1 MRQVDGKGMTARQ
14 DESAATGGPAR
25 QRCRV
30 LIVVENLPVPYDRR
44 VWREATTL
52 HGAGYAVAVISPSG
66 LRAPRGV
73 FRLEGI
79 DVYRYPMLI
88 EGDTK
93 FRLLIEYGW
102 AALCIAGLVL
112 WRGIGRGFDV
122 IQVCNPPDIFWPI
135 LRLCR
140 ACRRVTV
147 FDHHDLAPELYQG
160 KYGQRRDLFHRL
172 LLAMERLTFR
182 AADFVIATNGSYRAV
197 ARERGGIAD
206 GRVAVVRNGPD
217 PNRLFRVPA
226 EPHWRRG
233 RSILVAFLGEI
244 GEQDGVDR
252 LVEAIDWIVRRQGRR
267 DIHFIV
273 MGGGPHHAAIVANA
287 TDRAVADWVTFTGR
301 VDADV
306 INSVLS
312 TADIAVDPSPKSAHA
327 DKSTTAK
334 IMEYMLFGLP
344 IVASRLTETRES
356 AADAAVYAD
365 PEDVTGFAELILQ
378 LADDPAR
385 RRELGEHGRARV
397 MGGLLWQHSAAA
409 YLDLMERARKLR
421 ADRAGCRP
429 LLARVTRRD
438 S

>member
-1 MRQVDGKGMTARQ
+1 MRARQ
-14 DESAATGGPAR
+14 RADASGAAGESAER
-25 QRCRV
+25 RCRV

-66 LRAPRGV
+66 LRAPPGV
-73 FRLEGI
+73 FTLEGI

-88 EGDTK
+88 EGNSK
-93 FRLLIEYGW
+93 IRLLIEYGW
-102 AALCIAGLVL
+102 AALCIAGLVF
-112 WRGIGRGFDV
+112 WRGIRRGFDV

-135 LRLCR
+135 LRICG

-172 LLAMERLTFR
+172 LLTMERLTFR

-197 ARERGGIAD
+197 AKERGGIAD
-206 GRVAVVRNGPD
+206 DRLAIVRNGPD
-217 PNRLFRVPA
+217 PNRLFPVP
-226 EPHWRRG
+226 PDPRWRHG
-233 RSILVAFLGEI
+233 CSILVAFLGEI

-252 LVEAIDWIVRRQGRR
+252 LLEAIDWIVRRRGRR
-267 DIHFIV
+267 DLHFII
-273 MGGGPHHAAIVANA
+273 MGGGPHHAAIMANA
-287 TDRAVADWVTFTGR
+287 AGRGVAEWITFTGR
-301 VDADV
+301 VDAEV

-312 TADIAVDPSPKSAHA
+312 TADIAVDPSPNSAHA

-356 AADAAVYAD
+356 AADAALYAD
-365 PEDVTGFAELILQ
+365 PDDATGFAELILQ

-385 RRELGEHGRARV
+385 RRTLGDYGRERV
-397 MGGLLWQHSAAA
+397 MRGLLWQHSAAA
-409 YLDLMERARKLR
+409 YLELMERARKLR
-421 ADRAGCRP
+421 FDRAGRSGP
-429 LLARVTRRD
+429 FLARGTRRD
-438 S
+438 C